1 MPRRCKS
8 SQHTKAKPTL
18 CASTKGRRAGTD
30 MEDGNRKRKKP
41 SGCCNSRTARRVSEN
56 TDCNCVNF
64 NREASETQVFSLK
77 FLKSDGGKKILNTS
91 SIKNF
96 DELPLFLNAQLVSR
110 TLGVSPSSAY
120 ELLHEDGFPSLRI
133 GSRLVV
139 PKEQFRLWVER
150 QTGGTHEE

>member
-1 MPRRCKS
+1 MYFKFF
-8 SQHTKAKPTL
+8 KPQYWSKRS
-18 CASTKGRRAGTD
+18 AEGRRRIGAVMPT
-30 MEDGNRKRKKP
+30 KKKP

-64 NREASETQVFSLK
+64 NRETSETQVFSLK
-77 FLKSDGGKKILNTS
+77 FLKSVGGKKTLNTS

-110 TLGVSPSSAY
+110 ALGVSPSSAY